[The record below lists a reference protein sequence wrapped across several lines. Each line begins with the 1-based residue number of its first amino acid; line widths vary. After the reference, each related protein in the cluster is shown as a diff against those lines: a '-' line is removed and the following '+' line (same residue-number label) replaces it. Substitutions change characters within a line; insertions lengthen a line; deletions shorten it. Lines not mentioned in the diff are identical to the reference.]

1 MNTLYKE
8 IGQRIKRQRENKNL
22 SQEELAIKIGL
33 TRTSITNLE
42 AGRQNISL
50 KTLLNISDALN
61 IDARNFLPVRNTKII
76 MNIKRL
82 GLFKCEKDKRFFELC
97 EIHSLIIDRTEEI
110 ILEWREIKY
119 NSNAYDLIMQSI
131 NAMKT
136 IQEFTVL
143 K

>member
-76 MNIKRL
+76 MNINHNKQ
-82 GLFKCEKDKRFFELC
+82 
-97 EIHSLIIDRTEEI
+97 
-110 ILEWREIKY
+110 
-119 NSNAYDLIMQSI
+119 NACISSYR
-131 NAMKT
+131 
-136 IQEFTVL
+136 
-143 K
+143 